1 MALNEQ
7 ELLDLKEQVNA
18 AKTTVS
24 ELTGQQTALLR
35 QLKEEWGCKTIKEAE
50 GKLEKMK
57 KDITIFDNKI
67 EKSTAEL
74 EELLNTKNNE

>member
-7 ELLDLKEQVNA
+7 ELLDLKSQVDE

-50 GKLEKMK
+50 EKLEKMK
-57 KDITIFDNKI
+57 RDITILDNKI
-67 EKSTAEL
+67 EKNTAEL
-74 EELLNTKNNE
+74 EAMLVT

>member
-7 ELLDLKEQVNA
+7 ELLDLKSQVDE

-50 GKLEKMK
+50 ENLEKMK
-57 KDITIFDNKI
+57 RDITILDNKI
-67 EKSTAEL
+67 EKNTAEL
-74 EELLNTKNNE
+74 EAMLVTK